1 MVNTKQAF
9 AIISYI
15 IVNRD
20 LRVNEITRREKRKYR
35 EKNIIRETPEEFQ
48 PKVGTNYRNN
58 NV

>member
-9 AIISYI
+9 VIISYI

-20 LRVNEITRREKRKYR
+20 LRVNEITQREKRKYR
-35 EKNIIRETPEEFQ
+35 EKNIIRETSEEFQ